1 MVTVS
6 KYLQVRLQNIWSQLR
21 ESCQKEVSAVD
32 TCFSRQT
39 VKLLPAFVSDVIA
52 FSDQLLAQFESP
64 YIQVS
69 LRSCLMS
76 LTIDWSFS
84 RERLSHQ
91 PLERTGDYALDPT
104 YRSTQVGEEPP
115 RKTLLVMQPAPQ
127 PIWSCH
133 SQHPSLT
140 LPSQVSWKLLEIKLN
155 CKAQIQHFDLICQ
168 ISLSNEA
175 IKFLAHA
182 NSWRAKNHCFPK

>member
-39 VKLLPAFVSDVIA
+39 VNLLPAFVSDVIA

-115 RKTLLVMQPAPQ
+115 RKTLLVMQPAHLELPFTT
-127 PIWSCH
+127 PVINAAF
-133 SQHPSLT
+133 PSVLKIT
-140 LPSQVSWKLLEIKLN
+140 RN
-155 CKAQIQHFDLICQ
+155 
-168 ISLSNEA
+168 
-175 IKFLAHA
+175 
-182 NSWRAKNHCFPK
+182 

>member
-39 VKLLPAFVSDVIA
+39 VNLLPAFVSDVIA

-104 YRSTQVGEEPP
+104 YHSTQVGEEPP
-115 RKTLLVMQPAPQ
+115 KKTLLVTQPAPQ

-133 SQHPSLT
+133 SQHPWLT
-140 LPSQVSWKLLEIKLN
+140 LPSQVS
-155 CKAQIQHFDLICQ
+155 
-168 ISLSNEA
+168 
-175 IKFLAHA
+175 
-182 NSWRAKNHCFPK
+182 